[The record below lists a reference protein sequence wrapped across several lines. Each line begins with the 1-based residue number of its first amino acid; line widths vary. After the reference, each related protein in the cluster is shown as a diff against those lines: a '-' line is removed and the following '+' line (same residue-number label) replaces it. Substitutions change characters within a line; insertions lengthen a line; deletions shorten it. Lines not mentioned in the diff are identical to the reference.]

1 MTQLIINGITLPQTS
16 NDKFSCYPTKLTE
29 QLEMISGRIVT
40 EIRGTVQ
47 TITYAYDY
55 MPDAQYKALLAALR
69 SNPPLIVTYLPD
81 DSNEM
86 KTSEFVV
93 TSYPTPTFAF
103 AKGDKPY
110 WHNISFGLREVKPHD

>member
-1 MTQLIINGITLPQTS
+1 MPQTS
-16 NDKFSCYPTKLTE
+16 NDKYKSYPAKLTE
-29 QLEMISGRIVT
+29 QVEMVSGRLVT

-47 TITYAYDY
+47 TIEYAYDY

-69 SNPPLIVTYLPD
+69 ANPPITVTYLPD
-81 DSNEM
+81 DGEDM
-86 KTSEFVV
+86 KTSDFIV

-110 WHNISFGLREVKPHD
+110 WHGISFALREVKPK